1 LGDGSLL
8 TDERNRALGQ
18 ESVNTQVNL
27 RLPAELLAQVDE
39 ARGDV
44 PRERWIR
51 RAVEAALR
59 QEAVEQDR
67 RRV

>member
-1 LGDGSLL
+1 MGDGSLL
-8 TDERNRALGQ
+8 TDERNRALG
-18 ESVNTQVNL
+18 VNTQVNL
-27 RLPAELLAQVDE
+27 RLPDELLAQVDE

>member
-1 LGDGSLL
+1 M
-8 TDERNRALGQ
+8 
-18 ESVNTQVNL
+18 NTQVNL
-27 RLPAELLAQVDE
+27 RLPDELLAQVDE

>member
-1 LGDGSLL
+1 M
-8 TDERNRALGQ
+8 
-18 ESVNTQVNL
+18 NTQVNL

-59 QEAVEQDR
+59 HEAEQDR
-67 RRV
+67 RRA

>member
-1 LGDGSLL
+1 M
-8 TDERNRALGQ
+8 
-18 ESVNTQVNL
+18 NTQVNL

>member
-1 LGDGSLL
+1 MGDGSLL
-8 TDERNRALGQ
+8 TDERNRALG
-18 ESVNTQVNL
+18 VNTQVNL

-51 RAVEAALR
+51 RAVEAALGLAKEAR
-59 QEAVEQDR
+59 EPQER
-67 RRV
+67 P

>member
-1 LGDGSLL
+1 MGDGSLL
-8 TDERNRALGQ
+8 TDERNRALG
-18 ESVNTQVNL
+18 VNTQVNL

>member
-8 TDERNRALGQ
+8 TDERNRALG
-18 ESVNTQVNL
+18 VNTQVNL